1 MRILEAMM
9 AVPFK
14 TLLILCMLLSS
25 LSAKTKPIKG
35 KVISDSKVYLSNVQ
49 VVSLPSST
57 TTTSDENGVFSF
69 VIPIKDRKISFALS
83 GYHPVTLNVI
93 PFNNDTEVEL
103 IEVIE
108 VDYLDSINTS
118 IKFVLS
124 REGENI
130 LSYDMD
136 DLSRRGLNR
145 IESILLW
152 NNSILIDQRMD
163 GESTFMIDG
172 TPDEEIDILY
182 SNIKINNIGDP
193 LMALTP
199 ISEKGLSELIITD
212 GGYSKFSA
220 SSQSIHFLPNIRYDN
235 KLELNRYQNSQ
246 DDIGLDGFGSI
257 GIKYATING
266 GISQRE
272 YRSFFS
278 DSAKTEI
285 MTKTNNYFSNIG
297 MTNRKNIEATFMGL
311 QNTADKFNYKSQDS
325 SSIEENSFIAKIDQW
340 SPLTGRINIYGF
352 YQDRVGFN
360 HNQLDSLDLYDK
372 CSSLGF
378 SVEKDLTNYL
388 LTFSTSSKLINSN
401 WVLNSGNALIE
412 RQNSIL
418 TGSIE
423 LFLDQKSKNAYFK
436 DIKLVFSK
444 ERTTDVKDPT
454 SEIDI
459 LPNYWDEHGFQLST
473 TIVDQKDNGQN
484 SVYVAFGES
493 SNVPYLEDVIKG
505 SIYSFLRNEE
515 NDIMPENR
523 SSFDMAFSHN
533 NKFEKYEW
541 SYLIKMNLFSHQYEN
556 KIQQIPLVGN
566 SMNLPFNVGRA
577 GRSGI
582 GIHLEL
588 QPYVQRFRFSSTIA
602 AYGGSDNL
610 KFQLLPS
617 GMIKNQIFI
626 HNKFFDLNFLAVT
639 KGKRNMTF
647 IDGSN
652 QLQDQQLQRTTSY
665 GFQISKAISYKILN
679 AIISLTGENL
689 YDDKILIDEILI
701 DERKIA
707 FEVDIL
713 IQ

>member
-1 MRILEAMM
+1 
-9 AVPFK
+9 
-14 TLLILCMLLSS
+14 
-25 LSAKTKPIKG
+25 
-35 KVISDSKVYLSNVQ
+35 
-49 VVSLPSST
+49 
-57 TTTSDENGVFSF
+57 
-69 VIPIKDRKISFALS
+69 
-83 GYHPVTLNVI
+83 
-93 PFNNDTEVEL
+93 
-103 IEVIE
+103 
-108 VDYLDSINTS
+108 
-118 IKFVLS
+118 
-124 REGENI
+124 
-130 LSYDMD
+130 
-136 DLSRRGLNR
+136 
-145 IESILLW
+145 
-152 NNSILIDQRMD
+152 
-163 GESTFMIDG
+163 
-172 TPDEEIDILY
+172 
-182 SNIKINNIGDP
+182 
-193 LMALTP
+193 
-199 ISEKGLSELIITD
+199 
-212 GGYSKFSA
+212 
-220 SSQSIHFLPNIRYDN
+220 
-235 KLELNRYQNSQ
+235 
-246 DDIGLDGFGSI
+246 
-257 GIKYATING
+257 
-266 GISQRE
+266 
-272 YRSFFS
+272 
-278 DSAKTEI
+278 
-285 MTKTNNYFSNIG
+285 
-297 MTNRKNIEATFMGL
+297 
-311 QNTADKFNYKSQDS
+311 
-325 SSIEENSFIAKIDQW
+325 
-340 SPLTGRINIYGF
+340 
-352 YQDRVGFN
+352 
-360 HNQLDSLDLYDK
+360 
-372 CSSLGF
+372 
-378 SVEKDLTNYL
+378 
-388 LTFSTSSKLINSN
+388 LINSN